1 MQCYTGNITTFDFH
15 MKAIVFDQVENS
27 TKSVLNKFQDCDTG
41 FFQSTKE
48 EKLRLKK
55 YQNQKNVLVDLKCFY
70 SRWVVEVM
78 SSYGKV

>member
-1 MQCYTGNITTFDFH
+1 

-48 EKLRLKK
+48 EKLSLKK
-55 YQNQKNVLVDLKCFY
+55 YQNQKNVLVDF
-70 SRWVVEVM
+70 
-78 SSYGKV
+78 